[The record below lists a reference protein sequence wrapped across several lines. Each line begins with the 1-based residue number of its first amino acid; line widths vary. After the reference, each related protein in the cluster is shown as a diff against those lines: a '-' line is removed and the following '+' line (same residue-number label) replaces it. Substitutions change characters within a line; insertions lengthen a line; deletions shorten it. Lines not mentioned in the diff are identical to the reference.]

1 MSADI
6 LVTSLNEIVLDPI
19 NNIKIRDQTTKGNH
33 MDSLASDI
41 ITYVTNNKHYLDK
54 CSKVENLRTIM
65 YATNFGQPQSREGM
79 LHKIVV
85 NNEDRS
91 MHNYF
96 SDILMEVSLHSHAV
110 ESDLLFFYVREL

>member
-19 NNIKIRDQTTKGNH
+19 NNIKIRDQATKGNH

-65 YATNFGQPQSREGM
+65 YATNFSQPQSREGM
-79 LHKIVV
+79 LHKIIV

-96 SDILMEVSLHSHAV
+96 SDTLMEVSLHSHAV
-110 ESDLLFFYVREL
+110 ESGLLFFYVREL